1 MPASSQV
8 LIANP
13 GISIPKRKLQTPCDG
28 VREQLGGCLR
38 DSQGQA
44 TPAPQRYQKS
54 MQPTAETFPVSRNFK
69 VTSC

>member
-1 MPASSQV
+1 MPASRQV
-8 LIANP
+8 LTANP
-13 GISIPKRKLQTPCDG
+13 GISVPKWKLQTPCDG

-44 TPAPQRYQKS
+44 TQLHRGIKKS